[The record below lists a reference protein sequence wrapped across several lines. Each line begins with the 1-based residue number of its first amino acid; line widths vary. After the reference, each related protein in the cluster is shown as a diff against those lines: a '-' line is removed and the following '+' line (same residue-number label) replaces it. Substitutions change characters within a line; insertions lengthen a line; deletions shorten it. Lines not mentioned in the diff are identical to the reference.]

1 MSLGGRPTL
10 VLNSVE
16 RAPLSLSGLPV
27 FATKYRTALARDGVP
42 ERLDRRDGMPQNTSR
57 INAVAPAAGDMAVIQ
72 C

>member
-1 MSLGGRPTL
+1 
-10 VLNSVE
+10 
-16 RAPLSLSGLPV
+16 LPV

-57 INAVAPAAGDMAVIQ
+57 ITAVAPAAGDMAVIQ